1 MTSRIW
7 SHASQHNRHIAN
19 LTVMYRV
26 RSLARLLALALL
38 ATSFAAPTAHAGT
51 SADQKRKV
59 EQLAREL
66 ADLHDRIAQIDESY
80 GAVVDEQDALAEQMA
95 QSQVKVD
102 AGRAQYEQL
111 QETLNNIAVNR
122 FVGAGEQQ
130 LSPLFSSAAA
140 FTRAQEMQALSAI
153 AYDEAAADA
162 DTVESFLRDY
172 RRDLETLQRQQ
183 AKATQLQQSLE
194 QQRQQGEALIA
205 EYEQKAAEAQAK
217 YGELVAQEAERLR
230 EQQAIAAAQAAQGNA
245 GGGNTGGG
253 VVTPPRGGG
262 NTGGGNTGGGN
273 TGGGNTGGGGGS
285 STPSIPMPPPPS
297 GRAGAAVAAAQ
308 RMLGVP
314 YRAFEA
320 TPERGFDCSGLTMW
334 AWAQAGVRLPHQSRQ
349 QYNSNPK
356 VPRDQVQPGDL
367 VFFYNPISH
376 VGMYIGGGLMID
388 SPHTGAVVRVRAIKW
403 EKVVGI
409 ARPG

>member
-1 MTSRIW
+1 MSR
-7 SHASQHNRHIAN
+7 SASQHNCHIAN
-19 LTVMYRV
+19 LSVMNRV
-26 RSLARLLALALL
+26 RRTPHALALTLALALSV
-38 ATSFAAPTAHAGT
+38 TSFGAPAAHADT
-51 SADQKRKV
+51 AADQKRKV

-66 ADLHDRIAQIDESY
+66 ANLHDQIAQIDESY
-80 GAVVDEQDALAEQMA
+80 GAVVDEQDALAGEMA
-95 QSQVKVD
+95 QSQAKVD
-102 AGRAQYEQL
+102 AGKAQYDQL

-122 FVGAGEQQ
+122 FVGAGDQQ
-130 LSPLFSSAAA
+130 LSPLFSSASA

-162 DTVESFLRDY
+162 DNVESFLRDY

-183 AKATQLQQSLE
+183 AKAAQLQQSLE

-205 EYEQKAAEAQAK
+205 EYEQKAAAAQAK

-230 EQQAIAAAQAAQGNA
+230 EQQAIAAAQAAQAGNSGGNGGGGDTGGGA
-245 GGGNTGGG
+245 PPRGGGNSGGGGNTGGNNG
-253 VVTPPRGGG
+253 GGTPPK
-262 NTGGGNTGGGN
+262 
-273 TGGGNTGGGGGS
+273 
-285 STPSIPMPPPPS
+285 PSIPMPPPPS

-376 VGMYIGGGLMID
+376 VGMYIGDGLMID

>member
-1 MTSRIW
+1 M
-7 SHASQHNRHIAN
+7 N
-19 LTVMYRV
+19 RV
-26 RSLARLLALALL
+26 RPLARLLALVVLV
-38 ATSFAAPTAHAGT
+38 TSFGVPTAHAGT

-66 ADLHDRIAQIDESY
+66 ANLHDQIAQIDENY
-80 GAVVDEQDALAEQMA
+80 GAVVDEQDALSEQMA
-95 QSQVKVD
+95 QSQAKVD

-122 FVGAGEQQ
+122 FVGADEQQ

-183 AKATQLQQSLE
+183 ARAAQLQQSLE
-194 QQRQQGEALIA
+194 QQRAQGEALIA
-205 EYEQKAAEAQAK
+205 EYEKKAADAQAK

-230 EQQAIAAAQAAQGNA
+230 EQQAIAAAQAAQANQGNNGGGGG
-245 GGGNTGGG
+245 GGGNGGG
-253 VVTPPRGGG
+253 TPPRGGG
-262 NTGGGNTGGGN
+262 DTGGGNNGGGN
-273 TGGGNTGGGGGS
+273 GGGNNGGGNNGGGGNGGGNGGGGS

>member
-1 MTSRIW
+1 MTSRIR
-7 SHASQHNRHIAN
+7 SYASQHNRHIAN

-38 ATSFAAPTAHAGT
+38 ATSFTAPTAHAGT

-183 AKATQLQQSLE
+183 ARATQLQQSLE

-253 VVTPPRGGG
+253 AVTPPRGGG

-273 TGGGNTGGGGGS
+273 TGGGGS